1 MVGCKSG
8 KVVNISMLEAN
19 LDLFEKCR
27 KYTAAKEVMAAGF
40 YPYFRVV
47 ESEQNPEVIVE
58 GKKMIML
65 GSNNYLGLT
74 SHPKVKEAAIEAIKK
89 YGSGCAGSRFLNGT
103 LDIHVKLEDKL
114 AKFFRKDA
122 ALTFS
127 TGYQTNLGIISSIA
141 GKDDVVVIDKLDHAS
156 IIVPAG
162 CHCGGQE
169 VQTQRHG

>member
-1 MVGCKSG
+1 
-8 KVVNISMLEAN
+8 
-19 LDLFEKCR
+19 LDLFEKCT

-47 ESEQNPEVIVE
+47 ESEQNPEVMVQ

-74 SHPKVKEAAIEAIKK
+74 SHPKVKEAAIEAVKK

-103 LDIHVKLEDKL
+103 LDIHVKLEEKL
-114 AKFFRKDA
+114 AKFFRKEN

-127 TGYQTNLGIISSIA
+127 PDIKRTSASSRPSPERTMWSSSTSWTTP
-141 GKDDVVVIDKLDHAS
+141 AS
-156 IIVPAG
+156 LTPAG
-162 CHCGGQE
+162 CP
-169 VQTQRHG
+169 TPMSRSLSIAT